1 MLPISTPIILALA
14 LLVAAAVWLA
24 SRLRAV
30 DNASQRRLMAVALAL
45 VATSA
50 AWILV
55 PRLGMLAGFETL
67 KPFAG
72 PLARFIGS
80 LWWIVLAVLAFMVLE
95 RFVWT
100 SFASR
105 GVQVPKLLIDVVRAI
120 VFVFMLLG
128 VISALFE
135 ETITGLFAAS
145 GVFAVVM
152 GFALQS
158 TLADLFSGIAINLQH
173 PYRVGDWIEIDN
185 VTIGQVVEMNWRATQ
200 LRSPQGNS
208 IVMPNSKMAAAQIV
222 NFNMP
227 TPRHRSAIDLKL
239 DARVPPG
246 VARDVLERA
255 ALKATAVLREPA
267 PSVRVTGF
275 EYTQV
280 SYELCFWLDG
290 YADIDV
296 VRHDVSNSV
305 WYALDVLGLGSW
317 NDGAGDAA
325 TSSRAARLVGYVD
338 LFRDFDE
345 ALRERFAAAMT
356 ARLLRP
362 GDVIMREGE
371 LTSSV
376 YIVELGAVEVTIDLG
391 ERGPRT
397 MARLGT
403 GDFFGEMS
411 LLTGEPRSA
420 TLTAICDTKVWELE
434 RAAFEPILRSEP
446 AIADRLSRIMA
457 KRRLANMNLI
467 KSMTTQERE
476 EAEQRWPDDMLGRI
490 RRLFSLPS

>member
-1 MLPISTPIILALA
+1 MSTPILIALAVLVAATAWFASRLRGDVHPTQRRLLKLALA
-14 LLVAAAVWLA
+14 LAA
-24 SRLRAV
+24 
-30 DNASQRRLMAVALAL
+30 
-45 VATSA
+45 TTI
-50 AWILV
+50 AWIVL
-55 PRLGMLAGFETL
+55 PRLAGMADFEVLKSSAGAL
-67 KPFAG
+67 S
-72 PLARFIGS
+72 RFIGS
-80 LWWIVLAVLAFMVLE
+80 LWWIVFAVFAFIVLE

-100 SFASR
+100 SFANR

-135 ETITGLFAAS
+135 ETITGLLAAS

-173 PYRVGDWIEIDN
+173 PYRVGDWIEIDGAT
-185 VTIGQVVEMNWRATQ
+185 VGQVVEMNWRATQ

-222 NFNMP
+222 NFNLP
-227 TPRHRSAIDLKL
+227 TPRHRSAIELKL

-255 ALKATAVLREPA
+255 ALKATAVLRDPP

-317 NDGAGDAA
+317 CDEPGDAA
-325 TSSRAARLVGYVD
+325 TTSRAGRLVGYVD
-338 LFRDFDE
+338 LFRDFDDS
-345 ALRERFAAAMT
+345 LRQRIAGVMKV
-356 ARLLRP
+356 RLLRP

-376 YIVELGAVEVTIDLG
+376 YIVELGAVEVSMNMG
-391 ERGPRT
+391 EHGPRVV
-397 MARLGT
+397 ARLGT

-420 TLTAICDTKVWELE
+420 TLTAMCETKIWELDRE
-434 RAAFEPILRSEP
+434 SIEPILRSEP
-446 AIADRLSRIMA
+446 AIADRLSRVMA
-457 KRRLANMNLI
+457 KRRLANTMLLKNL
-467 KSMTTQERE
+467 TAQERQD
-476 EAEQRWPDDMLGRI
+476 AEQSWPDDMLGKI
-490 RRLFSLPS
+490 RRLFSLPH